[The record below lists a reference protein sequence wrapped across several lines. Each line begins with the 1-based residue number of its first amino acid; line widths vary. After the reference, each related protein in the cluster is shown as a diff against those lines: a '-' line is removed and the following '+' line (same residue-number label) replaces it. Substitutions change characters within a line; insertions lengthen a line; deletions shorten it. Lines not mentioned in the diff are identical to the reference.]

1 MTIWDFILLALIVV
15 GVIGV
20 GLYFLN
26 KWANKKMSEQ
36 DEMIKQTRQPATI
49 YVIDK
54 KKDKIE
60 NVNMPKMVI
69 EQMPKRMKFMK
80 MYFIKAKIG
89 AQIVTL
95 MCQKDIFE
103 ALTVKKNYKVDL
115 AGIYIV
121 SVTGMKSKEEMKSI
135 KKEKAKKA
143 KEEKKKK

>member
-1 MTIWDFILLALIVV
+1 MTVYDFILLAMIIVGVV
-15 GVIGV
+15 GVGI
-20 GLYFLN
+20 YFLN
-26 KWANKKMSEQ
+26 KWASSKMSEQ
-36 DEMIKQTRQPATI
+36 EEMIKQTKQSATI

-80 MYFIKAKIG
+80 MYFVKAKIG
-89 AQIVTL
+89 PQIMTL

-103 ALTVKKNYKVDL
+103 ALTVKKSYKVDL

-121 SVTGMKSKEEMKSI
+121 SVVGMKSKEEMKAI
-135 KKEKAKKA
+135 KKEKKQ
-143 KEEKKKK
+143 KKKNKK